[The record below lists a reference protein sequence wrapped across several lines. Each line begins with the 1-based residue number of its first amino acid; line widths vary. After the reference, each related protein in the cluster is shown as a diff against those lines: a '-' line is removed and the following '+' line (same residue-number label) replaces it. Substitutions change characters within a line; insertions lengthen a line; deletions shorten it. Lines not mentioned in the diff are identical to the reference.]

1 MPTPFTTY
9 NLPLEQVLNSSLTS
23 MSVYAAE
30 RDANGQLTRFRL
42 AMLNTAAITTWAI
55 PEDQL
60 VGSQLSQ
67 LFTEADAFFLHQQFK
82 AVIDNGQRCRFE
94 MDYQWPSNGAMHRYA
109 MLVTKLNDDGV
120 LVCCSELTAGWQ
132 QERKQQ
138 ADLLEQVMNTTPTGI
153 VVHESIRDDAG
164 EIIDFRMTRVN
175 QVAADMLQSSIDRVQ
190 HRRISQYFPGLVDM
204 PLFATYKQVAETGES
219 ARIDVRWG
227 DYWYDFS
234 VARLGDGIIAAAQ
247 DITDMRQ
254 YRQQLEQANYELKRS
269 NENLQSFT
277 YVASHD
283 LQEPLRK
290 ITSFAAILNNQ
301 YAGQLAPDVTDI
313 IRRINGA
320 AERMRLLI
328 QDLLT
333 YSQVDAPLARLKKVN
348 LTSLISD
355 LTENEL
361 WAAIYQ
367 SKASVHVNDMP
378 VLLADSFQMQQLF
391 QNLLSNAIKF
401 SRSAVA
407 PVVTI
412 SSRLIARDAVPEV
425 MLATV
430 KREDNPEGSQY
441 YEISIADN
449 GIGFDEKHLDR
460 IFQMFQRLHGRSQF
474 TGSGVGLAICQ
485 KIVEKHGGAITATSQ
500 PGNGSTFRVYLPAR
514 K

>member
-1 MPTPFTTY
+1 MHQYHTMSNPTNSLITIMEAVRGADGQIEDFVYRMANKRALTMMGLTD
-9 NLPLEQVLNSSLTS
+9 EQV
-23 MSVYAAE
+23 V
-30 RDANGQLTRFRL
+30 GQR
-42 AMLNTAAITTWAI
+42 
-55 PEDQL
+55 QL
-60 VGSQLSQ
+60 V
-67 LFTEADAFFLHQQFK
+67 LFPYVKTVGVFDELVAVVETGQAKQSERYYNAPGFEAWLDTNYVK
-82 AVIDNGQRCRFE
+82 YN
-94 MDYQWPSNGAMHRYA
+94 
-109 MLVTKLNDDGV
+109 DGV
-120 LVCCSELTAGWQ
+120 CAFSYDLTGLRKSE
-132 QERKQQ
+132 QEKQAQ
-138 ADLLEQVMNTTPTGI
+138 TDLLEQVMNTTPTGI

-164 EIIDFRMTRVN
+164 EITDFRMTRVN
-175 QVAADMLQSSIDRVQ
+175 QVAADMMQSSTENVQ
-190 HRRISQYFPGLVDM
+190 HRRISQYFPGLIDM
-204 PLFATYKQVAETGES
+204 PLFATYKQVVQTGES
-219 ARIDVRWG
+219 ARIDVHWG
-227 DYWYDFS
+227 NHWYDFS

-301 YAGQLAPDVTDI
+301 YAGQLDPGVTDI

-333 YSQVDAPLARLKKVN
+333 YSQVDAPLARGKNVN
-348 LTSLISD
+348 LTSLIND

-378 VLLADSFQMQQLF
+378 VLLADPFQMRQLF
-391 QNLLSNAIKF
+391 QNLLANAIKF
-401 SRSAVA
+401 SRPPVV
-407 PVVTI
+407 PVVTV

-430 KREDNPEGSQY
+430 KRENNPEGSQY

-474 TGSGVGLAICQ
+474 AGSGVGLAICQ

-500 PGNGSTFRVYLPAR
+500 PGSGSTFRVYLPAR